1 MVTPVPVLP
10 SVAFVPPTGAPPS
23 TRPLRI
29 GIFAPYDLARDGGVA
44 THLRAQARALRNL
57 GHEVSV
63 YGPAS
68 SALNGG
74 EIALSGST
82 VVTISGTASGLG
94 LDPRSGGRVARLF
107 ASTPFDVLH
116 VHEPLT
122 PILPWF
128 VLKHARAP
136 IVGTFHVHREG
147 GHSLYPIA
155 RPWLRPLMRRVD
167 YRIAVSESARRTVA
181 QHFPGEYDIVPNG
194 LDVDAFSAP
203 RPRPAAM
210 AMGRRH
216 VLYVGRLE
224 PRKGVGHLIRAV
236 ASVQR
241 SVADARLIVVGDGP
255 DRGALNDLARSVGA
269 DVIFAGRV
277 DDQELPAYYQ
287 ASDVVCSPSLRG
299 ESFGIV
305 LLEAMA
311 CGKPIVASR
320 IAGYEALVGNAG
332 GGPLVPP
339 GDADAI
345 ADALVSLLGDEALRR
360 EFGGRG
366 SAAVRAY
373 DWSAIA
379 GRLDAIYRRVLE
391 RCPTHVRHVSD
402 TLRRRPSAET

>member
-1 MVTPVPVLP
+1 MPVLP
-10 SVAFVPPTGAPPS
+10 SLPFVLPTGASPS
-23 TRPLRI
+23 TRSLHI

-44 THLRAQARALRNL
+44 THLRAQARALRTL
-57 GHEVSV
+57 GHEVAV

-68 SALNGG
+68 AALNGG

-82 VVTISGTASGLG
+82 VITISGTESGLG

-128 VLKHARAP
+128 VLRHARAP

-155 RPWLRPLMRRVD
+155 RPWLRSLMRRVD
-167 YRIAVSESARRTVA
+167 YRIAVSEAAQRTVA
-181 QHFPGEYDIVPNG
+181 QHFPGDYDIVPNG
-194 LDVDAFSAP
+194 LDVDAFGRP
-203 RPRPAAM
+203 RPRPSSIAT
-210 AMGRRH
+210 GLRH

-224 PRKGVGHLIRAV
+224 PRKGVGHLIRGI

-241 SVADARLIVVGDGP
+241 IISDVRLVVVGDGP
-255 DRGALNDLARSVGA
+255 DREPLIDLARSVGA
-269 DVIFAGRV
+269 DVQFAGRV
-277 DDQELPAYYQ
+277 GDEELPAYYQ

-320 IAGYEALVGNAG
+320 IAGYEALVGDAG
-332 GGPLVPP
+332 CGPLVPP
-339 GDADAI
+339 GDAGAI
-345 ADALVSLLGDEALRR
+345 AKALVSLLGDEALQRKL
-360 EFGGRG
+360 GARG
-366 SAAVRAY
+366 LATVRPY

-379 GRLDAIYRRVLE
+379 ERLDGIYRGVID
-391 RCPTHVRHVSD
+391 RCPTRV
-402 TLRRRPSAET
+402 